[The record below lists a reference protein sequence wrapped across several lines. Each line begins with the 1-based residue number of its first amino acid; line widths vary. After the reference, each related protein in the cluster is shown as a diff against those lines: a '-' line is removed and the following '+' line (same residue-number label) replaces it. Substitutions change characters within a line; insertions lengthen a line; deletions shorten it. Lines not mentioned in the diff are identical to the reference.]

1 MKELRPVVTSFLANG
16 GAYLI
21 LKRSEKV
28 SSYRGKWAAVS
39 GSIEEGES
47 VLDASYREIRE
58 ETGIDPHHLEYRARA
73 PEMRI
78 PYGSITWRVHPVL
91 YDCDTREVRL
101 DWEHTTYRWVTRS
114 EISSYDTVPALVEAL
129 DMVLEL
135 LD

>member
-1 MKELRPVVTSFLANG
+1 MKEMRPVVTSFLANG

-21 LKRSEKV
+21 LKRSDKV

-47 VLDASYREIRE
+47 VLDAAYREIRE
-58 ETGIDPHHLEYRARA
+58 ETGLGPDHLDYRVQA
-73 PEMRI
+73 PEIRI
-78 PYGSITWRVHPVL
+78 PYGNITWCVHPVL

-101 DWEHTTYRWVTRS
+101 DWEHTAYRWVTRS
-114 EISSYDTVPALVEAL
+114 GISSYDTVPALVEAL

-135 LD
+135 SD